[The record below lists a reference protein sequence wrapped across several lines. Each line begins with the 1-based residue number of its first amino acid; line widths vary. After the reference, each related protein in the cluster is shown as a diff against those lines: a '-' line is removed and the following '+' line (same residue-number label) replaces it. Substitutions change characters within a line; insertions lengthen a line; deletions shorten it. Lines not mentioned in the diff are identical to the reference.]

1 MPLPECSMH
10 HLDLKLYHIW
20 YLGLLLYK
28 VLADNNQIAPVSDA
42 ADRRFTG
49 LYVDDGGFHV
59 FQVNFLGETTVTPPD
74 LKALDLFLAEDLH
87 LLQVRIDFADR
98 LLDSVLGLLQL
109 V

>member
-1 MPLPECSMH
+1 MH

-59 FQVNFLGETTVTPPD
+59 F
-74 LKALDLFLAEDLH
+74 
-87 LLQVRIDFADR
+87 
-98 LLDSVLGLLQL
+98 
-109 V
+109 